1 MKEKSESSPLEG
13 LRPSISISAGGGGGR
28 GGSYSVV
35 IFSRA
40 CMFSTYPGPKTIID
54 FKFDI
59 EVEYSE
65 EFQVQ

>member
-1 MKEKSESSPLEG
+1 V
-13 LRPSISISAGGGGGR
+13 GGGGGGGGGW